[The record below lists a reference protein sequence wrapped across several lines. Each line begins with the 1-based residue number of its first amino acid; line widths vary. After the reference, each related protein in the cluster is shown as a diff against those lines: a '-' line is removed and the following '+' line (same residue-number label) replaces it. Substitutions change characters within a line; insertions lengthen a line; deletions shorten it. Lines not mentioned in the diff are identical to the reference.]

1 MPIPSGFKALVAT
14 YRKGYQR
21 FSASPTIAKLNA
33 YISGQIATEPTSG
46 EFEAVSTEPLDSILP
61 DTPLTPEQKLA
72 IAKIFIEEQP
82 VLPHSQSYK
91 TWQKILRQ
99 YYLTAPT
106 NTSDPRAD
114 EVTDQPR
121 VERLHR
127 DLQHLSQKGLLDI
140 EHMDVIHYP
149 EDPLRQIND
158 LKTNVNVALKNV
170 LQAYDNGWGN
180 RWWVKTA
187 KTRSPTMQRIAGILA
202 QLPDFNQESDDREA
216 KKALNAQKLNII
228 VSGFTPRVMTEDSA
242 SYRAWSQMTQLLLYP
257 DNTKDPQEVIDAR
270 IKDIYHYLKNNNA
283 VVANAIDSEKTNVN
297 AEQYNKFRN
306 HLRGSTVLLSNDKA
320 PQPSTS
326 WCCHFSFFSWKKTYP
341 TAVPIVTGANA
352 EQLAYVVNHYPNGL
366 SQEKLALLL
375 SKQLPES
382 DSPELVQQHYYF
394 ITQCIEHNRFRDI
407 LRFSTDSEFIL
418 DILKGYFSD
427 PAYQHSNQGIAQNNI
442 NAKLCL
448 LLTPRA
454 IATEAT
460 EPRLD
465 ARLRG
470 GLFALCARRVDPDS
484 ITVLNSLLPTPLA
497 ADPPPNKGALIKAA
511 RDYSKAHA
519 DVFLTEAECK
529 DLKTIDLKTIRSPTS
544 SSPVTA
550 NTTAGDPHQEAKDFL
565 RTLVVAPNSSWARSD
580 SGAAYKKKCREA
592 LIAAISTKE
601 GEISGFNEKILV
613 YLKSIPPKGATGITI
628 IDALRLD
635 FNGKSYSSGNTLQS
649 VITALR
655 TDIKDTQSAIAARD
669 SSKKNI
675 V

>member
-21 FSASPTIAKLNA
+21 FSASPTIAKLNE
-33 YISGQIATEPTSG
+33 YISGQIASTPANDG
-46 EFEAVSTEPLDSILP
+46 YEAVSTDAHDFIVPPVTS
-61 DTPLTPEQKLA
+61 LTPEQKLA

-82 VLPHSQSYK
+82 VLPNSQSYK

-99 YYLTAPT
+99 QYLTAPT
-106 NTSDPRAD
+106 NTGNPQAD
-114 EVTDQPR
+114 EVTDQPH

-149 EDPLRQIND
+149 EDPLKQIND

-180 RWWVKTA
+180 RWWVKTE
-187 KTRSPTMQRIAGILA
+187 KTRSPTMQRIADILA
-202 QLPDFNQESDDREA
+202 QQINFNQEPDDGEA

-257 DNTKDPQEVIDAR
+257 DNTQDAQEVIDAR

-283 VVANAIDSEKTNVN
+283 VVANAIDSEKTNAN

-306 HLRGSTVLLSNDKA
+306 YLRGSTVLLSNDKA

-341 TAVPIVTGANA
+341 TAVPVVTGVSA
-352 EQLAYVVNHYPNGL
+352 EQLAYVVNHYQNGL

-382 DSPELVQQHYYF
+382 NSLEIEQQHYF

-407 LRFSTDSEFIL
+407 LRFSTDAEFIL
-418 DILKGYFSD
+418 NRLKVYFSD
-427 PAYQHSNQGIAQNNI
+427 SAYQHSNPSIRQNNI

-465 ARLRG
+465 ERLRG

-484 ITVLNSLLPTPLA
+484 IAVLNSLLPTPLA
-497 ADPPPNKGALIKAA
+497 ANPPPNQDALIQAA
-511 RDYSKAHA
+511 RTYSKAHPN
-519 DVFLTEAECK
+519 VFLTVAESN
-529 DLKTIDLKTIRSPTS
+529 DLKTIKPRAS

-550 NTTAGDPHQEAKDFL
+550 NAAAGDPHQEAKTFL
-565 RTLVVAPNSSWARSD
+565 RSIYVAPNSSWARSN
-580 SGAAYKKKCREA
+580 SGAAYKKKCRET
-592 LIAAISTKE
+592 LIAAINQKE
-601 GEISGFNEKILV
+601 IDTPGFNKKILD
-613 YLKSIPPKGATGITI
+613 YLESIPKTEPTDIAI

-635 FNGKSYSSGNTLQS
+635 FYGKTYSSGNTLQS

-655 TDIKDTQSAIAARD
+655 TDEKDTQSAIAARE
-669 SSKKNI
+669 SSKTNI
-675 V
+675 VK

>member
-33 YISGQIATEPTSG
+33 YISGQIASTPANDEY
-46 EFEAVSTEPLDSILP
+46 EAVSTDAHDFIVPPVTS
-61 DTPLTPEQKLA
+61 LTPEQKLA

-82 VLPHSQSYK
+82 VLPNSQSYK

-99 YYLTAPT
+99 HYLTAPA
-106 NTSDPRAD
+106 NTGNPQAD

-140 EHMDVIHYP
+140 NHIDVINHP
-149 EDPLRQIND
+149 EDPLKQIND

-180 RWWVKTA
+180 RWWVKTE
-187 KTRSPTMQRIAGILA
+187 KTRSPTMQRIADILA
-202 QLPDFNQESDDREA
+202 RAPDFNQELKGEEA
-216 KKALNAQKLNII
+216 KALNVQKLNII
-228 VSGFTPRVMTEDSA
+228 VSGFTPQVMTEDSA

-257 DNTKDPQEVIDAR
+257 DNTKDLQEVIDAK
-270 IKDIYHYLKNNNA
+270 IKDIYHYLKNNNT
-283 VVANAIDSEKTNVN
+283 VVADASNTGKLGLNVD
-297 AEQYNKFRN
+297 AYNKLRN
-306 HLRGSTVLLSNDKA
+306 YLRGSTVLLSNDKA
-320 PQPSTS
+320 PQPSTA

-341 TAVPIVTGANA
+341 TAVPVVTEVSA
-352 EQLAYVVNHYPNGL
+352 EQLAYVATNYQAGL
-366 SQEKLALLL
+366 NQKQLALLL

-382 DSPELVQQHYYF
+382 DSSELVQQHYYF
-394 ITQCIEHNRFRDI
+394 ITRCIEHNRFRDI
-407 LRFSTDSEFIL
+407 LRFSTDAKFIL
-418 DILKGYFSD
+418 DILKEYFSD
-427 PAYQHSNQGIAQNNI
+427 PAYQNSNQGIAQNNI

-448 LLTPRA
+448 LLTPSVITA
-454 IATEAT
+454 

-465 ARLRG
+465 ERLRG

-484 ITVLNSLLPTPLA
+484 IAVLNSLLPTPLA
-497 ADPPPNKGALIKAA
+497 ANPPPNKGALIKAA
-511 RDYSKAHA
+511 LDYSNAHA
-519 DVFLTEAECK
+519 DADAFLTTAECD
-529 DLKTIDLKTIRSPTS
+529 DLKKIDLKTIRSPTS

-550 NTTAGDPHQEAKDFL
+550 NTTAGDPHQEAKTFL
-565 RTLVVAPNSSWARSD
+565 RNIYVAPNQAMFSRN
-580 SGAAYKKKCREA
+580 SGPAYKKTCRET
-592 LIAAISTKE
+592 LIAAISAKE
-601 GEISGFNEKILV
+601 GEISGFNEKILA
-613 YLKSIPPKGATGITI
+613 YLESIPPKGATGITI

-655 TDIKDTQSAIAARD
+655 TDIKDTQSAIAKRD
-669 SSKKNI
+669 SSKTNI